1 MRHYDEAAANSRS
14 MIAEVL
20 WQGGIKAVVWTDAVQ
35 MLILLVGLIAV
46 AVLGSVRA
54 GGAAAVWRIAVDTG
68 RVNYSE
74 YVPSLQKETRNIRRK
89 KKSKFRTLFSCII
102 RALYN

>member
-1 MRHYDEAAANSRS
+1 
-14 MIAEVL
+14 MIAEVV

-54 GGAAAVWRIAVDTG
+54 GGAAAVWRIAVETG
-68 RVNYSE
+68 RVNYNE
-74 YVPSLQKETRNIRRK
+74 YVTSRTLSQETRDTWRK
-89 KKSKFRTLFSCII
+89 KLKISNLVFVYKGVVPC
-102 RALYN
+102 